1 MIYVLFVYLL
11 ILFFFCCK
19 KTEIN
24 LSNPSFYLL
33 FGMIIAVLVAI
44 VFQKEWNLELH
55 TTTFMAISL
64 GCTVFCSVLVGVKKK
79 NFSQSYPFIVISD
92 RKIFLM
98 LLFQLL
104 TFYMTA
110 KIKMEQT
117 GNSVLAE
124 AVNETMMEAKFGESR
139 YSLGFWG
146 IPRAMIAEYGYLC
159 CALIPLYIKNKVK
172 GRTIKILVVS
182 LIVNMVGSLLSGGR
196 SELLCNIVC
205 LAFFYFLFNDV
216 KHKLKPLI
224 IMGITALLFISSFA
238 LLGNVIGR
246 PEKSEAPT
254 LKEAT
259 YGFAVYCGAEIK
271 NLDVELSRPLK
282 SQEPFGRLTLKPIYN
297 WYGSHFNDK
306 ALATYSDGTYFNSEG
321 KYVLGNVF
329 TIFHSEYVDAGLFG
343 ILLFTLLMSIVCRLF
358 YVMTIKSNFP
368 FLGIPNFATIGCASM
383 IPQVF
388 LSFFGVSFW
397 GWFGYWLSYKSLFI
411 ITLLFFFYG
420 KNIIKYHKI
429 I

>member
-44 VFQKEWNLELH
+44 VYQKEWNLELH

-238 LLGNVIGR
+238 LLGNLIGR
-246 PEKSEAPT
+246 SENSDDPT
-254 LKEAT
+254 LQVVT

-271 NLDVELSRPLK
+271 NLDDELEQPAK
-282 SQEPFGRLTLKPIYN
+282 ETEPFGKLTLRYIYN
-297 WYGSHFNDK
+297 WYGSHFKNK
-306 ALATYSDGTYFNSEG
+306 ALASYSDGTYFNSAG
-321 KYVLGNVF
+321 SYTLGNVF
-329 TIFHSEYVDAGLFG
+329 TVFHSEYIDAGLFG
-343 ILLFTLLMSIVCRLF
+343 IIVFTLLMSFVSRMF
-358 YVMTIKSNFP
+358 YALTLNSDFS
-368 FLGIPNFATIGCASM
+368 LSGIPNFATIACSSM

-388 LSFFGVSFW
+388 LSFFGTNFW
-397 GWFGYWLSYKSLFI
+397 GWFGYWLSYKSVFI
-411 ITLLFFFYG
+411 IVLLLFLYG
-420 KNIIKYHKI
+420 MKIIKYHKI